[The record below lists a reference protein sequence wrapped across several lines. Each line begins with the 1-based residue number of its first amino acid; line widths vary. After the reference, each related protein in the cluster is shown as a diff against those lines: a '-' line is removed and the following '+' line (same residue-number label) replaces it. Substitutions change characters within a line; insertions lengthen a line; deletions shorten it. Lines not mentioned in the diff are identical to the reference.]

1 MAPRIIGG
9 LEEGLLSTE
18 EPVKPGVWLGYCAE
32 SSVLVF
38 SRACGPQIEEP
49 RACHEEITQGRRH
62 GHLLLF
68 WAAKQCQA
76 FGSELLY

>member
-32 SSVLVF
+32 SSV
-38 SRACGPQIEEP
+38 RAC
-49 RACHEEITQGRRH
+49 REEITQGRKH
-62 GHLLLF
+62 GHLFLF